1 MKLTNSRLGKKP
13 VFIGLLILITLIMMT
28 AVLKRC
34 ITIDTDDVERVGNE
48 VVKMIDN
55 LKNKNARLPN
65 GLDELGT
72 PFIGNN
78 ETYEYRGYIFY
89 YELEK
94 YGFKK
99 DCHYW
104 LYITFGPDE
113 DYIYYSRRNYW
124 LWNYD
129 ADKIAEKREDLFH
142 EVFTAYKPKWECDS
156 LCANIDS
163 INTIYPIAP
172 DSLIYCRQY
181 YEDGKIAAEGWMLQD
196 WDRES
201 DYSDN
206 IGIWKYYTRDGIM
219 IEKDWGRHMV
229 K

>member
-55 LKNKNARLPN
+55 FKNKNGRLPN

-89 YELEK
+89 YEPEK
-94 YGFKK
+94 
-99 DCHYW
+99 
-104 LYITFGPDE
+104 
-113 DYIYYSRRNYW
+113 
-124 LWNYD
+124 
-129 ADKIAEKREDLFH
+129 
-142 EVFTAYKPKWECDS
+142 
-156 LCANIDS
+156 
-163 INTIYPIAP
+163 
-172 DSLIYCRQY
+172 
-181 YEDGKIAAEGWMLQD
+181 
-196 WDRES
+196 
-201 DYSDN
+201 
-206 IGIWKYYTRDGIM
+206 
-219 IEKDWGRHMV
+219 
-229 K
+229 